1 MGRILWVTERQR
13 SPHRKN
19 IHFQRP
25 LDFYS
30 RSGCF
35 THCYVDTD
43 EPYSS
48 SIQGQKKQK
57 EKQVHLTTQG
67 TSNQRLSP
75 GSVQSKMFTLCVFP
89 LPVPCSW
96 AWRREWGIGEGGVG
110 AGRRREGGSLC
121 KTHVELRGEARLEA
135 KHVQRERTSAETEA
149 EWVLP
154 GEHRTTNRSLMR
166 ESEGKNG
173 GRKNDRGETWMERR
187 WRLGGGGGGGAPIVA
202 EL

>member
-1 MGRILWVTERQR
+1 MGRTLWVTERQR

-19 IHFQRP
+19 IQCQRP

-35 THCYVDTD
+35 THCYVDTA

-48 SIQGQKKQK
+48 SIQGRKKNQKQ
-57 EKQVHLTTQG
+57 KQVHLTTQG

-96 AWRREWGIGEGGVG
+96 AWRREWGTGVG
-110 AGRRREGGSLC
+110 VVGAAGGWALSAKPTSSWEVRRGWRQSTYRGSG
-121 KTHVELRGEARLEA
+121 R
-135 KHVQRERTSAETEA
+135 VQKQRRNEFYRANIA
-149 EWVLP
+149 
-154 GEHRTTNRSLMR
+154 TNRSLMQ
-166 ESEGKNG
+166 ESEGKNRWEE
-173 GRKNDRGETWMERR
+173 GRQRGDMDGETVEV
-187 WRLGGGGGGGAPIVA
+187 GGYPYCCQALSG
-202 EL
+202 

>member
-1 MGRILWVTERQR
+1 MGRTLWVTERQR

-19 IHFQRP
+19 IHCR
-25 LDFYS
+25 LISTADLGVS
-30 RSGCF
+30 LI
-35 THCYVDTD
+35 DTA

-48 SIQGQKKQK
+48 SIQGQKKQ
-57 EKQVHLTTQG
+57 KQVHLTTQG

-96 AWRREWGIGEGGVG
+96 AWRREWGIGERVVD

-121 KTHVELRGEARLEA
+121 KTHVELRGAARLEA

-149 EWVLP
+149 EWVLL
-154 GEHRTTNRSLMR
+154 GEHPH
-166 ESEGKNG
+166 E
-173 GRKNDRGETWMERR
+173 
-187 WRLGGGGGGGAPIVA
+187 
-202 EL
+202 